1 MLSRTRFAYS
11 GSCYLEEEEEKE
23 GKDIEKLRQD
33 VTILPAA
40 NRFGLVALSS
50 ETNRSHSSCPGD
62 GSISMTEGS
71 NVDYMHEVRTLEKVE
86 VAVEEGEEKEK
97 VLDKH
102 GRTPTIKDT
111 KIWLDLFRRNFH
123 LYYLPY
129 FEHDAPKYS
138 GCLLCMIVIVIVMM
152 INYTS
157 IK

>member
-1 MLSRTRFAYS
+1 MLSRTRFVYS
-11 GSCYLEEEEEKE
+11 GSCYLEEEVGAEEEEEEKE
-23 GKDIEKLRQD
+23 GRENEKLRQD
-33 VTILPAA
+33 VTILLAA

-50 ETNRSHSSCPGD
+50 ETNRSHSSGPGD

-71 NVDYMHEVRTLEKVE
+71 NVVYIDEVRTLEKVE

-129 FEHDAPKYS
+129 FEHAPRF
-138 GCLLCMIVIVIVMM
+138 IVMM

>member
-1 MLSRTRFAYS
+1 MGAE
-11 GSCYLEEEEEKE
+11 EEEEEKE
-23 GKDIEKLRQD
+23 NEKLRQD
-33 VTILPAA
+33 VTILLAA

-50 ETNRSHSSCPGD
+50 ETNRSHSSCHSD
-62 GSISMTEGS
+62 SSISMTEGS
-71 NVDYMHEVRTLEKVE
+71 NVDYMDEVRTLEKVE

-129 FEHDAPKYS
+129 FEHAPRF
-138 GCLLCMIVIVIVMM
+138 IVMM

-157 IK
+157 IKSTSNEVILSYCSLCSL